1 MPLAYALSGGIYFAY
16 LRLLDKSFS
25 VIQRLWKGLAM
36 ADEQKENK
44 ENLVALRL
52 NNEQMLA
59 VRQWAHQHNANVSQ
73 VIRSAIEL
81 MTGAKQ

>member
-1 MPLAYALSGGIYFAY
+1 
-16 LRLLDKSFS
+16 
-25 VIQRLWKGLAM
+25 M

-59 VRQWAHQHNANVSQ
+59 VKQWAHQHDSNVSQ
-73 VIRSAIEL
+73 VIRAAIEL
-81 MTGAKQ
+81 MTKARA

>member
-1 MPLAYALSGGIYFAY
+1 M
-16 LRLLDKSFS
+16 K
-25 VIQRLWKGLAM
+25 
-36 ADEQKENK
+36 ETQKENK
-44 ENLVALRL
+44 DNLIALRL

-59 VRQWAHQHNANVSQ
+59 VKQWAHQHDANISQ